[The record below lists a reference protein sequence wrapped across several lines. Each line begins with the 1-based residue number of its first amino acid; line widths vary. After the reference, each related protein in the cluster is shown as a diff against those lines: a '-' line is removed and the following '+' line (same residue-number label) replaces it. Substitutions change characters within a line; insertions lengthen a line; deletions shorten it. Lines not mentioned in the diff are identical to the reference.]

1 MTMDWQAPPGS
12 PSSYIVKKILR
23 LEIPVDSYPNVG
35 YVLLTTLFFEDIL
48 FHFNVMFLNKIWS
61 FWSSLYRD

>member
-48 FHFNVMFLNKIWS
+48 LHFNVMFLNKI
-61 FWSSLYRD
+61 